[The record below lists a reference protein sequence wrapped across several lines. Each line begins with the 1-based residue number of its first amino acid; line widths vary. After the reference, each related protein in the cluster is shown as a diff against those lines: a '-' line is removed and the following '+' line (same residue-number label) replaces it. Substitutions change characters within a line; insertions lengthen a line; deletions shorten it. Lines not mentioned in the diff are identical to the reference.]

1 VPGSLV
7 IMLGMLSAYGACAIL
22 LAVASILGR
31 AICGVCGVD
40 RWTWT
45 APAVGFAALLTVV
58 DAVIRLPGGGW
69 TSLFVVLTLVVASI
83 GFVARKGLGI
93 DAGSLALAAGP
104 VVVAV
109 AVFASGSYLINN
121 DFGIPGVSILNDF
134 AGHLPWAE
142 ALREHD
148 SPFKLIIPGYPIGC
162 FALAGTVGRLPGI
175 SVLAAFQGILI
186 VTPVIL
192 AVTTLALFERLG
204 LFARVLAS
212 TVVSLAYLITAA
224 LAEGAFKEPIE
235 ALLIVAIALCL
246 QDIARGT
253 VRWHRAATVPIAVL
267 IAGSVAN
274 YSYPGLTWPLLII
287 ATWLALEAFRRRRTI
302 TRALAVRAIGAGLIG
317 VAALALL
324 SLPEI
329 VRFHAFA
336 QAQVATID
344 AQTGNVPTVLP
355 WRETLGIWFSDDFR
369 VWQTESLNLQH
380 ALLVFAVAV
389 FVFGI
394 VQAWRRGESSLLAL
408 LAAALVV
415 ALYTRHTANAYNGA
429 KALMVL
435 SCAAVLVSVRGVFPT
450 GRVRFHGKR
459 RTLTLESAGALAAA
473 LFGMACLW
481 SDGLV
486 LRGAQVGPLT
496 HTHELQKLDRMLA
509 GHTVLFLGEDDF
521 AAWELRGTRLAYLAI
536 YDIPSLPVTF
546 RPGYP
551 FVVGE
556 PADFNTFSTQ
566 SLNDFDYVV
575 ATRTAYASVPPAN
588 WHPVAATRFYQVW
601 ARTGVTASDAVPSG
615 AGSAPGQLVN
625 CSTPAGKA
633 LSRIQGTALVTAPP
647 VVLDGSDWQGAA
659 FAHLPGAS
667 VVAAGMT
674 VGQQVTLPPGRW
686 QLSLQYTS
694 ATSLT
699 VHTRG
704 LKSELPA
711 ALEHQ
716 GPYWPVGD
724 VTSTGSPLSVSIA
737 VHAPPPL
744 ATSRSAFLGN
754 IAFVRVDASPRRV
767 PLRAACGEYVNWY
780 VS

>member
-1 VPGSLV
+1 
-7 IMLGMLSAYGACAIL
+7 MHGMLSAYGSCAIIL
-22 LAVASILGR
+22 VAAFVVGR
-31 AICGVCGVD
+31 AICGLCGVD

-45 APAVGFAALLTVV
+45 APAVGFAALLAVV
-58 DAVIRLPGGGW
+58 DAAIRLPGGGW
-69 TSLFVVLTLVVASI
+69 TSLFVVLALVVASI
-83 GFVARKGLGI
+83 GLIVRKGLGI

-104 VVVAV
+104 MVIVVA
-109 AVFASGSYLINN
+109 AFASGSYLINN
-121 DFGIPGVSILNDF
+121 DFGIPGVSLLNDF

-142 ALREHD
+142 ALREHA
-148 SPFKLIIPGYPIGC
+148 SPFKLIIPGYPLGC
-162 FALAGTVGRLPGI
+162 FALAGTVGRIPGI

-186 VTPVIL
+186 VTPVLL
-192 AVTTLALFERLG
+192 AVTTLALFARLNVV
-204 LFARVLAS
+204 ARVLAGM
-212 TVVSLAYLITAA
+212 VVALAYLLTAA
-224 LAEGAFKEPIE
+224 LTEGAFKEPIE
-235 ALLIVAIALCL
+235 ALFIVALALYL
-246 QDIARGT
+246 DGIVRGT
-253 VRWHRAATVPIAVL
+253 IPWRRVAAVPIAVL

-274 YSYPGLTWPLLII
+274 YSYPGLTWPMLII
-287 ATWLALEAFRRRRTI
+287 ATWVALEAFRRRRTL
-302 TRALAVRAIGAGLIG
+302 TRAVAGRAISAGFVG
-317 VAALALL
+317 TVVLALL

-329 VRFHAFA
+329 FRFHAFE
-336 QAQVATID
+336 QAQVATIN
-344 AQTGNVPTVLP
+344 AQTGNVPTALP

-389 FVFGI
+389 LVFGI

-408 LAAALVV
+408 LAGALVV
-415 ALYTRHTANAYNGA
+415 ALYVRHTANAYNGA

-435 SCAAVLVSVRGVFPT
+435 SCAGVLVSVRGVLPT
-450 GRVRFHGKR
+450 DRLRPNDGRRVI
-459 RTLTLESAGALAAA
+459 TLQLAGAVVAT
-473 LFGMACLW
+473 LFAMACLW
-481 SDGLV
+481 SDGLL

-496 HTHELQKLDRMLA
+496 HTHELEKLDRMLT

-566 SLNDFDYVV
+566 TLNDFDYVV
-575 ATRTAYASVPPAN
+575 ATRTAYASVPPEN

-601 ARTGVTASDAVPSG
+601 ARTGVTPSDLVPSG
-615 AGSAPGQLVN
+615 VGSAPGQVVN

-633 LSRIQGTALVTAPP
+633 LSRARGSALVTAPP

-667 VVAAGMT
+667 ALAAGT
-674 VGQQVTLPPGRW
+674 AVGQQVTLPPGRW

-699 VHTRG
+699 VHARG
-704 LKSELPA
+704 LRSELPA

-724 VTSTGSPLSVSIA
+724 VTSTGSPLSVRVA

-754 IAFVRVDASPRRV
+754 IAFVRIDAPPRKVR
-767 PLRAACGEYVNWY
+767 LRDACGKYVNWY
-780 VS
+780 ES

>member
-1 VPGSLV
+1 MPGSLV
-7 IMLGMLSAYGACAIL
+7 IMRGMLSAYGACAIL
-22 LAVASILGR
+22 LAAASIIGR
-31 AICGVCGVD
+31 AICGLCGAD

-69 TSLFVVLTLVVASI
+69 TSLFVVLALLMASI
-83 GFVARKGLGI
+83 GLIVRKGIGI
-93 DAGSLALAAGP
+93 NARSLALVAGP
-104 VVVAV
+104 VAIIVTVC
-109 AVFASGSYLINN
+109 ASGSYLINN

-148 SPFKLIIPGYPIGC
+148 SPFKLIIPGYPLGC
-162 FALAGTVGRLPGI
+162 FALAGTVGRIPGI

-192 AVTTLALFERLG
+192 AITTLALFERLG
-204 LFARVLAS
+204 VIARVLAT

-235 ALLIVAIALCL
+235 ALFIVALALCL
-246 QDIARGT
+246 HDIARGT
-253 VRWHRAATVPIAVL
+253 IRWRRAATVPIAVV

-287 ATWLALEAFRRRRTI
+287 AAWLALEAFRRRRTI
-302 TRALAVRAIGAGLIG
+302 TRALAGRAIGAGLIG
-317 VAALALL
+317 AAALALL

-336 QAQVATID
+336 QAQVATVD
-344 AQTGNVPTVLP
+344 AQTGNVPTALP

-369 VWQTESLNLQH
+369 VWQTEPLNLQH

-394 VQAWRRGESSLLAL
+394 AQAWRRGESSLLAL
-408 LAAALVV
+408 LVAGAVV
-415 ALYTRHTANAYNGA
+415 ALYTRHTVNAYNGA

-435 SCAAVLVSVRGVFPT
+435 SCAVVLVSVRGIFPT
-450 GRVRFHGKR
+450 GRSRFIGAR
-459 RTLTLESAGALAAA
+459 RTRTLQLAGALIAA
-473 LFGMACLW
+473 LFAVACLW

-496 HTHELQKLDRMLA
+496 HTHELQKLDRMLT

-521 AAWELRGTRLAYLAI
+521 AAWELRDTRLAYLAI
-536 YDIPSLPVTF
+536 YDIPSLPVAF
-546 RPGYP
+546 RAGYP

-556 PADFNTFSTQ
+556 PADFDTFSIQT
-566 SLNDFDYVV
+566 LNDFDYVV
-575 ATRTAYASVPPAN
+575 ATRSTYASVPPAN

-601 ARTGVTASDAVPSG
+601 ARTGVTPPYAVPPG
-615 AGSAPGQLVN
+615 VGSAPGQLVN
-625 CSTPAGKA
+625 CSTPTGEA
-633 LSRIQGTALVTAPP
+633 LRRTPGTALVTAPP

-659 FAHLPGAS
+659 FAHLPGATA
-667 VVAAGMT
+667 VAAGMV

-699 VHTRG
+699 VRMRG
-704 LKSELPA
+704 LSSELPA

-724 VTSTGSPLSVSIA
+724 VTSTGSPLSVRVTA
-737 VHAPPPL
+737 HAPPPL
-744 ATSRSAFLGN
+744 ATSRSAFIGN
-754 IAFVRVDASPRRV
+754 IAFVRVDAPPRKV
-767 PLRAACGEYVNWY
+767 PLRAACGKYVDWY
-780 VS
+780 AS